1 MSVRQPVLRIPELG
15 PSLGKLVTGTGRV
28 GEGIS
33 LDANRC
39 QLATKVMEMAGEARR
54 LAAND
59 ERAAAVGTL
68 GRDAWMMAWE
78 EGVAPVS
85 ANLVDYLTAHLVA
98 EADAVRMPR
107 RAREKIMIDETERR
121 AIGVRMGSSGA
132 GLIPLLDDIETR
144 SVALQRASKFER
156 DVLDDWQ
163 RAQTAAARGLEA
175 AWLELEQRVDQEFS
189 IWRGVAD
196 EIARWRKPLWPVIL
210 TGVVGLVA
218 ALWGGLVLGGLM
230 APPAWMSAFWQRIR
244 FQ

>member
-1 MSVRQPVLRIPELG
+1 MLRIPELG
-15 PSLGKLVTGTGRV
+15 PSLGKLVTGTRRV

-39 QLATKVMEMAGEARR
+39 QLATKMMEMAGETRR

-59 ERAAAVGTL
+59 ERDAALGTL

-78 EGVAPVS
+78 EAVAPVS
-85 ANLVDYLTAHLVA
+85 AKLVDYLTTHLEA

-132 GLIPLLDDIETR
+132 RLIPLLDEIETR
-144 SVALQRASKFER
+144 SVALQRATRFER
-156 DVLDDWQ
+156 GLLDDWQ

-175 AWLELEQRVDQEFS
+175 VWLELEQRVDQEFS
-189 IWRGVAD
+189 IWRSVAD
-196 EIARWRKPLWPVIL
+196 EIARWRKPLWPVMV
-210 TGVVGLVA
+210 TGVVGVVA
-218 ALWGGLVLGGLM
+218 ALWGGLVMGGLVV
-230 APPAWMSAFWQRIR
+230 PPAWMSAFWQRIR